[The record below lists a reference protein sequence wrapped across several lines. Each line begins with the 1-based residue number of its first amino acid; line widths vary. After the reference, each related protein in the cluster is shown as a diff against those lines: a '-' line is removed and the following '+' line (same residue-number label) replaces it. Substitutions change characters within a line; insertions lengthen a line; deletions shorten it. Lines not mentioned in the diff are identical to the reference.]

1 MINFEKNTIPKTC
14 SRLASRVLRL
24 FSPLTSCVSCLT
36 SLFSVLCSLAF
47 AQGPPPPGQFGEIDT
62 LSLRDT
68 IPFDAPDTSAVKFFY
83 ANDFTPQR
91 IVDTLEKVRFY
102 DPVFNQKYGYYSLG
116 DLGSAHQ
123 QSVYQPREREGIDL
137 GFHHYDLHLKKAH
150 DLRFFNT
157 SHPYS
162 QFAYSAGATQEEGFI
177 NAIFTQNLTPNFNAS
192 VDYSRIVHRGAYE
205 SQRVRHTNLG
215 ISAWYRTPN
224 DRYYGLLTWAGNS
237 IKQQNNGGIQ
247 GDSLLTDSN
256 FDGSRDL
263 IPVRLNETA
272 QTEYDH
278 DEFVYTQYFNIF
290 RKRNSRQSVSPP
302 SAVGD
307 SLFVTRDSLFVTRD
321 SLFVIRDS
329 LSRDSLFVT
338 RDSLSVIR
346 DSLSRDSLFV
356 TRDSLFVIRDSL
368 SRDSLSVSRDSLS
381 LLARDSSAVRPPPSA
396 VNRPLPLVG
405 LDSSAVRRLSSTVHG
420 LPSLGTGFSHCFRY
434 KRERLKSFDADPT
447 PSSDADFY
455 GIFRTNER
463 GLRHFVNVRKF
474 ENRFGAFLFL
484 GKNDEFRFEPA
495 LTHAFVVLDQEPQD
509 STMQELRV
517 SANLETS
524 IANVFDLDA
533 YAHYELGANFG
544 DYLLKGSARLKLGKL
559 GQFEGQ
565 ILQHQY
571 APNLIQ
577 YRLFISQ
584 EAVWENDFKK
594 TNETNFR
601 VQYHLPT
608 IKSRKKLEVDISGG
622 LENHLL
628 SNFIY
633 YNTLAIPVQADGL
646 KNVAQVF
653 AEANIR
659 FGKIYTENKIV
670 VQQTS
675 DEYLRLPRLWSQH
688 SLYFQ
693 GFVFKSAALLRM
705 GVDMRYQSNL
715 KLDDWW
721 ALTGQFYRQNDQTFI
736 SQPITDVFLSFK
748 VNRFRT
754 FVKLGNA
761 FQPLAFSTRL
771 VAPDYPTRDMYFRF
785 GLTWAFMD

>member
-47 AQGPPPPGQFGEIDT
+47 AQGPPPPPGQFGEIDT

-116 DLGSAHQ
+116 DLGSAHR

-263 IPVRLNETA
+263 IPVRLDETA

-321 SLFVIRDS
+321 SLFV
-329 LSRDSLFVT
+329 
-338 RDSLSVIR
+338 
-346 DSLSRDSLFV
+346 

-381 LLARDSSAVRPPPSA
+381 LLARDSSAVR
-396 VNRPLPLVG
+396 
-405 LDSSAVRRLSSTVHG
+405 RLSSTVHG
-420 LPSLGTGFSHCFRY
+420 PPSLGTGFSHCFRY

-608 IKSRKKLEVDISGG
+608 IQSGKKLEVDISGG

-633 YNTLAIPVQADGL
+633 YDTLAMPVQADGL

-715 KLDDWW
+715 KFDDWW